1 MQNIFTELSFLLSS
15 SLVLRAA
22 VPYVPFFLVRIPSF
36 KLLLSDSL
44 GIAAAAGDSLEEA
57 GHSLQGAADP
67 GEGHRMVIEEGHQEE
82 HLEGRQQVGHRT
94 VPEEVHHMADQ
105 VAVLEEEHH
114 MVEEAAILGVALR
127 TAIEEGLRIT
137 AAGEVLHIATIA
149 KVVRHIIAAEAV
161 LHITATAA
169 FLAAFRAVTSWV
181 ADRNPSEAAVPSSA
195 TVPSLAVG
203 RNPSSPSEVV
213 PSSYLVAASSVA
225 ASS

>member
-1 MQNIFTELSFLLSS
+1 
-15 SLVLRAA
+15 
-22 VPYVPFFLVRIPSF
+22 
-36 KLLLSDSL
+36 
-44 GIAAAAGDSLEEA
+44 
-57 GHSLQGAADP
+57 
-67 GEGHRMVIEEGHQEE
+67 
-82 HLEGRQQVGHRT
+82 
-94 VPEEVHHMADQ
+94 MADQ

-114 MVEEAAILGVALR
+114 MVEEVAILGEVLR

-137 AAGEVLHIATIA
+137 AAEEVLHIATIA
-149 KVVRHIIAAEAV
+149 EVVRHITAAEAV
-161 LHITATAA
+161 LHIITAA

-213 PSSYLVAASSVA
+213 PSSYLVDPSSVA